1 MNMSKRCYWIDTSKI
16 FLMAMQGEWRKD
28 HNPTRPADQ
37 FIVFKS
43 ITSTGQLVASQLNS
57 SIVMDIE

>member
-1 MNMSKRCYWIDTSKI
+1 
-16 FLMAMQGEWRKD
+16 MAMQGEWRKD